1 MRELSKLLLAAL
13 AAACLCAG
21 CANGGAASAGGGQ
34 GSIEMY
40 GTLDQGIT
48 VHN

>member
-1 MRELSKLLLAAL
+1 MRELSKLLLAVF

-21 CANGGAASAGGGQ
+21 CVNGGAGSAGGGQ

>member
-13 AAACLCAG
+13 AAASLCAG
-21 CANGGAASAGGGQ
+21 CVNGGKGSAGGGQ

>member
-1 MRELSKLLLAAL
+1 MSKLLLAAL
-13 AAACLCAG
+13 AVACLCAS
-21 CANGGAASAGGGQ
+21 CAGSADGGQ